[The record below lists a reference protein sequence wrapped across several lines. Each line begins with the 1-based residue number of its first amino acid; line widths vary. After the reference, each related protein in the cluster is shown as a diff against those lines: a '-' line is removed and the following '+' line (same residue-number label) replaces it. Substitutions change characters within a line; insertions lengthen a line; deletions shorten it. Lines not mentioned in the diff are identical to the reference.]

1 MVGLF
6 RHGTADFCR
15 EVGFRR
21 TGSAGRVFM
30 GMTRNI
36 RVRTG
41 LLGLLGAS
49 LLLTGCMGPTY
60 GTDKT
65 AGEQL
70 INDLGDAVMIQ
81 PENQDAKKIRY
92 QPRGSLIVPK
102 DKVALA
108 SPQQSVSSKD
118 NPEWLENPEDMRERL
133 RDEADANTNNL
144 RYRSPLA
151 SQNSN
156 AEQLGSAAQT
166 KAYRDARRLQMGA
179 YSDKRRYLSDPPVDY
194 RRMPQEAQADLGEPE
209 KQKERQRK
217 KDAKAAKQNK
227 SGWWPF

>member
-1 MVGLF
+1 
-6 RHGTADFCR
+6 
-15 EVGFRR
+15 
-21 TGSAGRVFM
+21 M

-41 LLGLLGAS
+41 LLGLLGGS

-70 INDLGDAVMIQ
+70 IDDLGNAVMIQ
-81 PENQDAKKIRY
+81 PDNKDAKNIRY
-92 QPRGSLIVPK
+92 QPRGSLVVPK

-118 NPEWLENPEDMRERL
+118 NPEWLENPEEMRERL
-133 RDEADANTNNL
+133 REEADANTNNP
-144 RYRSPLA
+144 RYRSPLV
-151 SQNSN
+151 SQNSQ
-156 AEQLGSAAQT
+156 AGEIGVASQT
-166 KAYRDARRLQMGA
+166 QAYRDARRLQMGA
-179 YSDKRRYLSDPPVDY
+179 YSDKRRYLSDPPIDY
-194 RRMPQEAQADLGEPE
+194 RRLPEEATADLGEPE
-209 KQKERQRK
+209 KQKERRRK
-217 KDAKAAKQNK
+217 KEAKAAKQSK